1 MSTEPTREKS
11 LFSTSQDVD
20 KALRQK
26 TMQQHSQHRNRTKQ
40 RVSILKPLSSRRP
53 ASPPSPASISIIKH
67 QEDDDEDEEKPLDEL
82 SSLNQSRQ
90 IGGNPAPWRARSHFE
105 REMKQLALQE
115 TDDDST
121 LIKDSDQPSRAVTST
136 REHLLR
142 RMVRVSVPIAVLF
155 VASIIALLSVVS
167 LLYPSMNRSFQM
179 FVQEQTKMTA
189 SEVQGGSW
197 FALTA
202 AYAGQSSIS
211 SGRISCAADI
221 SAIRSRQRIVDVD
234 YADEI
239 DLNLYFLNSSHPWE
253 DWCSVVRNSTG
264 TGGTFSPSSSASS
277 TDTVDIHRLLAMVNE
292 TMRSNDPWFWNISV
306 VSSST
311 SFRLFHVLPAG
322 AQNSHFHVV
331 ASIEMTKRLETKFKK
346 SAADA
351 QATTGL
357 VTGDV
362 AVEVEIMDVAA
373 TSTMAS
379 ASTGGEQTEES
390 DLLLVQ
396 AAVQCC
402 RDETKMCGTDVKL
415 ATSTFTSSCT
425 NLTAERGGGDSST
438 SLLFSSTPVHPNVVV
453 GSSAERTLF
462 FQAQGALVMLV
473 FFVFLISS
481 IVIGFVVIL
490 SIQGTIEAD
499 ESTSAVALVSFVC
512 VFVTLTM
519 AVSTTTTHLEQVVS
533 DVAKLQ
539 ASTLRQQV
547 EFEMNKFTS
556 MLSVLSQLES
566 GIESTLENEAIKEKT
581 LLDIAAVVRMDT
593 SSAGLVYYGDE
604 TTGNFYGVTTV
615 SDIPEFILRNRNTS
629 FTTASYPITKTKKLV
644 NGVWR
649 VVTSVNY
656 QKKLSQDDA
665 TYVNFKI
672 LNLCF
677 DYQVP

>member
-11 LFSTSQDVD
+11 LFSTSQDFD

-53 ASPPSPASISIIKH
+53 ASPPPPASISIIKH
-67 QEDDDEDEEKPLDEL
+67 QEDDDEDEDEEKPSDEL

-121 LIKDSDQPSRAVTST
+121 LIGDSDQPSRAATST
-136 REHLLR
+136 REHVLR

-155 VASIIALLSVVS
+155 VASVIALLSVVS

-179 FVQEQTKMTA
+179 FVQEKTKMTSSDVKA
-189 SEVQGGSW
+189 SSW
-197 FALTA
+197 SALTA

-211 SGRISCAADI
+211 SGTISCAADI
-221 SAIRSRQRIVDVD
+221 SAIRLRQRIVDVD

-239 DLNLYFLNSSHPWE
+239 DLNLYFLNSSHPRE

-264 TGGTFSPSSSASS
+264 TGGGTSSASS
-277 TDTVDIHRLLAMVNE
+277 STTVGKNTVDIHRLLAMVNE
-292 TMRSNDPWFWNISV
+292 TMRSNDPWFWNVSV

-322 AQNSHFHVV
+322 AQNSHFHVI
-331 ASIEMTKRLETKFKK
+331 ASIEMTKRLETNFKR

-379 ASTGGEQTEES
+379 ASAGGGTES

-396 AAVQCC
+396 AAIQCC

-425 NLTAERGGGDSST
+425 NLTAERGGGGSSAGLSST
-438 SLLFSSTPVHPNVVV
+438 GSFSSTPVHPNVVV
-453 GSSAERTLF
+453 GSSAERTYF

-473 FFVFLISS
+473 FLVFLISS
-481 IVIGFVVIL
+481 IVISFVVIL

-615 SDIPEFILRNRNTS
+615 SDIPEFILRNANTS

-665 TYVNFKI
+665 TYVNFKS
-672 LNLCF
+672 LF
-677 DYQVP
+677 